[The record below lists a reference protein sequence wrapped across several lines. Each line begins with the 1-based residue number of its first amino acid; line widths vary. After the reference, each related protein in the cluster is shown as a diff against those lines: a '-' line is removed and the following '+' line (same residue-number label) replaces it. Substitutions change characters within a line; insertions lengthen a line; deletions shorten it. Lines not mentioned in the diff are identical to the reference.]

1 MNENIKEW
9 FLNNVL
15 QIISFAIYAL
25 FTINFLFRLNE
36 LNKTLPKNNYLKI
49 VTNPE
54 AQSFFLQTVILVIL
68 GVGLII
74 FFFYNLGDTDIS
86 GRLTRIIFSVVV
98 LFLLIAII
106 VEIQNPILRAFFTI
120 FVIGGGAFAVYN
132 D

>member
-1 MNENIKEW
+1 LNENIKEW